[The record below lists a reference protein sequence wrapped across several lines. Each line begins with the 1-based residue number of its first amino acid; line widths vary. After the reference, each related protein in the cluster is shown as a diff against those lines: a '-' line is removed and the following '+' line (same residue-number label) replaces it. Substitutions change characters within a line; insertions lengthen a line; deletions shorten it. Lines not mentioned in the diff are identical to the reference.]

1 MGLVLG
7 VGKIFTWL
15 YDLGKYRTARFKV
28 GFIFNTESLALNG
41 LCTLRQG

>member
-15 YDLGKYRTARFKV
+15 YDLGKYRTATV
-28 GFIFNTESLALNG
+28 QSGVIFNTESLALNG